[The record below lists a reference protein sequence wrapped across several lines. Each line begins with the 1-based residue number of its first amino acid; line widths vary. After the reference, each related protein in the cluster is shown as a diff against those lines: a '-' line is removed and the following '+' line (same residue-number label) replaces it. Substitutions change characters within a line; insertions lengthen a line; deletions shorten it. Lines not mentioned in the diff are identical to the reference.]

1 VDTLFVLS
9 DGQPSAGKETDPA
22 VIRADVQRWNATR
35 KLRIH
40 TVSVGTDFEILRWL
54 AQDSGGEH
62 RFVR

>member
-1 VDTLFVLS
+1 
-9 DGQPSAGKETDPA
+9 

-54 AQDSGGEH
+54 AADSGGEH